1 MPTNPVL
8 LHLLLPTNQ
17 AVARGVGE
25 FLPEL
30 QVGGS
35 YESLDLRVACGKL
48 LYWIS
53 PRKHV
58 LLEEMPPWTG

>member
-1 MPTNPVL
+1 
-8 LHLLLPTNQ
+8 
-17 AVARGVGE
+17 VGE